1 MMFKDLT
8 TSTKIRDIHMTME
21 PQWDEVTLS
30 IQTSYYTSRDK
41 IKPLNSSW
49 ISSTS
54 IKHLFIYNT
63 RNT

>member
-41 IKPLNSSW
+41 IKPLNSS
-49 ISSTS
+49 
-54 IKHLFIYNT
+54 
-63 RNT
+63 